1 MTMEELLEREIA
13 DQEQDKVIDKIWESI
28 LQEHGI

>member
-13 DQEQDKVIDKIWESI
+13 DKEQDKVIEAIWESI